1 MNYLLFHIEKIIN
14 MLNTYS
20 LSSFLIFQPD
30 LGILVPTYVF
40 KAGFLYPQHEV
51 ASVFRQDS
59 YYPSTKVAS
68 VFKARFLYPSMK
80 VASVWALTRETLSSG
95 VCEQQTRRSAWAN
108 LCV

>member
-30 LGILVPTYVF
+30 LEILVPTYVFKAGFIYPKHESGLCVKGRIPIPPARMWGMCLRQDSYTPSTKVAYVF
-40 KAGFLYPQHEV
+40 KAGFLYPQHE
-51 ASVFRQDS
+51 
-59 YYPSTKVAS
+59 
-68 VFKARFLYPSMK
+68 
-80 VASVWALTRETLSSG
+80 SG
-95 VCEQQTRRSAWAN
+95 

>member
-30 LGILVPTYVF
+30 LEIVVSGRIPIAPAQKWPLC
-40 KAGFLYPQHEV
+40 L
-51 ASVFRQDS
+51 RQDS
-59 YYPSTKVAS
+59 YTPSTKVAS
-68 VFKARFLYPSMK
+68 MFKAEFLYPQHK
-80 VASVWALTRETLSSG
+80 SG
-95 VCEQQTRRSAWAN
+95 